1 MTLGLDCSTTC
12 CGFAFF
18 NGAELVDAGFVD
30 ISKLKTNK
38 EKAFHIISVLEP
50 NPNMPLVSVIKLE
63 AALSGFQRGKTSQQI
78 VIMLTRFNALVE
90 YILGE
95 HWKIPVQLVSAN
107 TARKTVIGKAF
118 TKGMSAKSWV
128 AQELPKVVPNLDKY
142 NKLNKLGNCDKRNE
156 DMRDAVVIAMS

>member
-18 NGAELVDAGFVD
+18 NGVELVDAGFVD

-78 VIMLTRFNALVE
+78 VIKHPF
-90 YILGE
+90 
-95 HWKIPVQLVSAN
+95 
-107 TARKTVIGKAF
+107 TVH
-118 TKGMSAKSWV
+118 
-128 AQELPKVVPNLDKY
+128 P
-142 NKLNKLGNCDKRNE
+142 
-156 DMRDAVVIAMS
+156 